1 MARPR
6 PQRGAR
12 PEVASP
18 KSTEPRLAITGAP
31 YFQTGAAGPR
41 PFGGETKIILPM
53 TRDPG
58 IDLDQAGL
66 SGDLRHGSKG
76 QAYCGFPDGEEG
88 GGEIV
93 VTGLAGLTGALG
105 AAGAL

>member
-1 MARPR
+1 MAAPAARCTAEGRISEKHRAPAR
-6 PQRGAR
+6 DHRGSVLPDRSSRATAVR
-12 PEVASP
+12 
-18 KSTEPRLAITGAP
+18 RGND
-31 YFQTGAAGPR
+31 
-41 PFGGETKIILPM
+41 KIIMPM
-53 TRDPG
+53 TRAPG

-66 SGDLRHGSKG
+66 SGHLRHGSKG